1 MYDSFTVIDNTGML
15 CDIAWKGDSF
25 MEKYEAP
32 VMDVEEL
39 DEDIITSS
47 SSDEPPMV
55 VRWPVRFY
63 RETAVR
69 EKRAAAF
76 CLVFSFFD
84 IFYCYSLSLRV
95 W

>member
-1 MYDSFTVIDNTGML
+1 
-15 CDIAWKGDSF
+15 

-55 VRWPVRFY
+55 VR
-63 RETAVR
+63 
-69 EKRAAAF
+69 
-76 CLVFSFFD
+76 
-84 IFYCYSLSLRV
+84 
-95 W
+95 